1 MIEDKKIENLFRDNQ
16 HKLDEMPPSM
26 VWDKLEVRLEK
37 RDLNHKQFMWRR
49 LSIAAAVFIAVS
61 MIGVWMY
68 INPLGNTMNQ
78 TAELFPKKE
87 LASEIIASD
96 APTPARPIL
105 MSHREKVQYL
115 DDVSNTRMNTRPAL
129 AENKPRKPTTNV
141 SPAKIAP
148 QANSKPIP
156 APKADATNGIT
167 TIDMTVQADS
177 EPAAEPKMPEE
188 IEDEEIIEGALA
200 LEKNAS
206 KSIVYDNATDSSK
219 DIKETSFSYT
229 PPPTTTGNV
238 AGTYDLEVPSSSYLE
253 VEAEEDDIVVME
265 EVAAKETKKIRKAKR
280 SADKATAKDFRS
292 QSTTPAAAA
301 KPEPEL
307 DRFDWLLGKWTDEDD
322 NSFEEW
328 QRIAPNILEGKGYFV
343 VDVDTTFTQS
353 MKIVQSNAQVFF
365 MVDGQAVEGKFEL
378 EKYDDRTATFK
389 NKNEASEQ
397 ITLKKD
403 ANNAYSVTIEKSKRQ
418 VARERKKKKRTFK
431 RVNE

>member
-1 MIEDKKIENLFRDNQ
+1 
-16 HKLDEMPPSM
+16 
-26 VWDKLEVRLEK
+26 
-37 RDLNHKQFMWRR
+37 
-49 LSIAAAVFIAVS
+49 
-61 MIGVWMY
+61 
-68 INPLGNTMNQ
+68 
-78 TAELFPKKE
+78 
-87 LASEIIASD
+87 
-96 APTPARPIL
+96 
-105 MSHREKVQYL
+105 
-115 DDVSNTRMNTRPAL
+115 
-129 AENKPRKPTTNV
+129 
-141 SPAKIAP
+141 
-148 QANSKPIP
+148 
-156 APKADATNGIT
+156 
-167 TIDMTVQADS
+167 
-177 EPAAEPKMPEE
+177 
-188 IEDEEIIEGALA
+188 

-238 AGTYDLEVPSSSYLE
+238 AGTYDLEAPSSGYLE

-280 SADKATAKDFRS
+280 FADKATAKDFRS